1 MVNPR
6 VFHDYAVVGEHV
18 QPLGRVVF
26 ELFADTVPRTAENFR
41 ALCTGSAGVNS
52 IGIPLW
58 YKGSPLHRVIAG
70 FMVQGGDFTDR
81 NGKGGESIYGP
92 SFDDENL
99 SREIDSEGLLCM
111 ANKGKNTNS
120 SQFFVTLRPCPHL
133 KGKHVVLGRV
143 VKGFETIVAI
153 SKMPVDAKDRPLEL
167 ITIQHCGELE
177 RKAAAKPPP
186 PPQSSS
192 SVSDSESSRSRSL
205 SPDRRRSKRSRSS
218 RHRSRHSEDG
228 SGSER
233 DGSGDDEDAD
243 ERQKRRHRSRSE
255 HGRRSRDDDEKR
267 HRSSRHRHHR
277 SSRSSKTKSK
287 DGKARERSPSGSP
300 ELTPEQ
306 IAELEKRAKEEQEA
320 AAKRREE
327 EAREAETR
335 ARKAKEDRERYEQE
349 QIARG
354 GIIYKGS
361 GRMKAGS
368 DRRGGMRGW

>member
-18 QPLGRVVF
+18 QPLGRVIF
-26 ELFADTVPRTAENFR
+26 ELFADTVPKTAENFR

-81 NGKGGESIYGP
+81 NGKGGESIYGT
-92 SFDDENL
+92 SFEDENL

-153 SKMPVDAKDRPLEL
+153 SKMAVDAKDRPIEL

-186 PPQSSS
+186 PPSSS
-192 SVSDSESSRSRSL
+192 SSASVSSRSRSRSRSL
-205 SPDRRRSKRSRSS
+205 SPDRSRSKRSRSS
-218 RHRSRHSEDG
+218 RHRSRHSDDDE
-228 SGSER
+228 SGSE
-233 DGSGDDEDAD
+233 GSEDE
-243 ERQKRRHRSRSE
+243 EHRRRRHRSRSE
-255 HGRRSRDDDEKR
+255 RDGEDRKNKR
-267 HRSSRHRHHR
+267 RHHR
-277 SSRSSKTKSK
+277 SSRSGKSK
-287 DGKARERSPSGSP
+287 SEGKRARSPSASP
-300 ELTPEQ
+300 ELTPAQ
-306 IAELEKRAKEEQEA
+306 IEELERRAREEAELA
-320 AAKRREE
+320 ARKAEV
-327 EAREAETR
+327 EAREAQER
-335 ARKAKEDRERYEQE
+335 ARKAKEERERYEQE

-368 DRRGGMRGW
+368 GSGDRRGGMRGWQ